1 MVYKSVLASMA
12 VSAVALGV
20 FLALGSPGSSGIPG
34 PHLFMALLAGSLL
47 GALLSRG
54 PAARIDALRTA
65 TLRATQGDFAA
76 LREPAV
82 GPLLRDE
89 ASDLGYDVRRM
100 AARLGSL
107 LEALQES
114 GAEFSGEARELAGV
128 AEHAGENS
136 AAIGAALEALA
147 ERVSDQQQRLGDA
160 SRLVHDIA
168 SSIELNA
175 ARAREAFGFAA
186 EANQRAG
193 SGVDVSRLAI
203 EKMRT
208 GFEKVEQ
215 SVERVFELE
224 TKTRHVNQI
233 TEIITSVAHRTNL
246 LSLNASIEAARAGEA
261 GRGFSVVADEIR
273 KLAESAGRSADEIAK
288 LIHEIESD
296 TNDVAEKMR
305 ESSVVVGQGR
315 EDVDTIAASLEQI
328 HSAVGEA
335 ARRTEEIFE
344 GGDTQTRDVQ
354 RMVGSM
360 DEIGRVAVRNAE
372 DIETVLA
379 SSREQAASAERI
391 LESAHQLAKRAEE
404 VRAIPERP
412 EHPPPQESA
421 R

>member
-12 VSAVALGV
+12 VSAVTLGV
-20 FLALGSPGSSGIPG
+20 FLALGNPGSPGIPG

-54 PAARIDALRTA
+54 LAARLDALGTA
-65 TLRATQGDFAA
+65 TLRAIQGDFAA
-76 LREPAV
+76 LHEPGV

-89 ASDLGYDVRRM
+89 TSDLGHDVRRM
-100 AARLGSL
+100 AARLKSL
-107 LEALQES
+107 LEALRNS
-114 GAEFSGEARELAGV
+114 GAEFSSEARELAGV

-136 AAIGAALEALA
+136 AAIGVALEALA

-273 KLAESAGRSADEIAK
+273 KLAESAGRSAEEIAK

-372 DIETVLA
+372 DIETVLG
-379 SSREQAASAERI
+379 SSREQVASAERI
-391 LESAHQLAKRAEE
+391 LGSAHQLAKQAEE

-412 EHPPPQESA
+412 EDSPPQESA

>member
-1 MVYKSVLASMA
+1 MVYKSALVSLAVA
-12 VSAVALGV
+12 AAALGV
-20 FLALGSPGSSGIPG
+20 VSSLGNPGLGGIPVPHILLALGVG
-34 PHLFMALLAGSLL
+34 ALL
-47 GALLSRG
+47 GALLARE
-54 PAARIDALRTA
+54 PAARLEALRGA
-65 TLRATQGDFAA
+65 AQRALHGDYSA
-76 LREPAV
+76 LRELEES
-82 GPLLRDE
+82 PLLRDE
-89 ASDLGYDVRRM
+89 SSGLTESVRGLVG
-100 AARLGSL
+100 RLSGL
-107 LEALQES
+107 LEALRES
-114 GAEFSGEARELAGV
+114 SSEFFGEAQELTAA
-128 AEHAGENS
+128 AEQAGERGAS
-136 AAIGAALEALA
+136 MRAGLEGIAA
-147 ERVSDQQQRLGDA
+147 RVTEQQQRVGDA
-160 SRLVHDIA
+160 SRLVNDIA
-168 SSIELNA
+168 SSIDLNA

-224 TKTRHVNQI
+224 AKTRHVNQI

-305 ESSVVVGQGR
+305 ESSLVVGEGR

-328 HSAVGEA
+328 RSAVGEA

-354 RMVGSM
+354 RMVESM
-360 DEIGRVAVRNAE
+360 EEIGRVASRNA
-372 DIETVLA
+372 DDLGTALTD
-379 SSREQAASAERI
+379 SRAQEAGAERI
-391 LESAHQLAKRAEE
+391 LESAQQLSKRAEE
-404 VRAIPERP
+404 VRSIPERLDEVSGP
-412 EHPPPQESA
+412 EPA

>member
-1 MVYKSVLASMA
+1 MVYKSALGSLV
-12 VSAVALGV
+12 VSAAALGV
-20 FLALGSPGSSGIPG
+20 AISLGNPGLSGIPG
-34 PHLFMALLAGSLL
+34 PHLLLALATGCLL
-47 GALLSRG
+47 GALLARG
-54 PAARIDALRTA
+54 QAARLEALRS
-65 TLRATQGDFAA
+65 AA
-76 LREPAV
+76 LRAAHGDFSAV
-82 GPLLRDE
+82 RELEAAPLLDDE
-89 ASDLGYDVRRM
+89 TSGLAQGVRGLV
-100 AARLGSL
+100 ARLGGL
-107 LEALQES
+107 LEALREGGS
-114 GAEFSGEARELAGV
+114 EFLGEAQELAAA
-128 AEHAGENS
+128 AEHAGQKGTS
-136 AAIGAALEALA
+136 IRAALEGVA
-147 ERVSDQQQRLGDA
+147 ERVSDQQQRVGDA
-160 SRLVHDIA
+160 SRLVNDIA
-168 SSIELNA
+168 SSIELNS

-203 EKMRT
+203 AKMRT

-215 SVERVFELE
+215 SVARVFELE
-224 TKTRHVNQI
+224 AKTRHVNQI

-305 ESSVVVGQGR
+305 ESSTVVGEGR

-328 HSAVGEA
+328 RSAVGEA

-360 DEIGRVAVRNAE
+360 EEIGRVASRNAE
-372 DIETVLA
+372 DIDTVLA
-379 SSREQAASAERI
+379 DSRAQASGAERI
-391 LESAHQLAKRAEE
+391 LESAQQLSKRAEE
-404 VRAIPERP
+404 VRAIPERLQEVPGP
-412 EHPPPQESA
+412 EPG